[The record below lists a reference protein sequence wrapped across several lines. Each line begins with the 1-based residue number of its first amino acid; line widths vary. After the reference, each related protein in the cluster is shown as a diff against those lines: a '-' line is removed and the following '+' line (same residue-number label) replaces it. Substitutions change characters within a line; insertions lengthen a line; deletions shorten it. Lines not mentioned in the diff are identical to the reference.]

1 MLAAGIWADGRGAAM
16 TEQDRRSADMENAA
30 RLRALLNEDQRMT
43 LTELEQFG
51 WSLKFVRRPLFQPS
65 IPVVIDA
72 DRKRYAVLE
81 ADGSLNETP
90 GFTIRD

>member
-16 TEQDRRSADMENAA
+16 TEQDRRNADVENAA

>member
-16 TEQDRRSADMENAA
+16 TEQDRRNADVENAS